1 MTQKPMICTLC
12 NGEMVP
18 YTGKRYSGKVSGFM
32 IIAGIGC
39 TLFWVGAVLG
49 LPLLIAGIIMRGAKR
64 ELWVCEDCKAA
75 IERIELRPLEKAKV
89 ESVASSKSAV

>member
-1 MTQKPMICTLC
+1 MKQKPMLCTVC

-32 IIAGIGC
+32 IVAGIFC

-49 LPLLIAGIIMRGAKR
+49 LPLLIAGIYMRGSKR
-64 ELWVCEDCKAA
+64 QLWVCEDCKAA
-75 IERIELRPLEKAKV
+75 IERIELRPREKQKV
-89 ESVASSKSAV
+89 ETLAGV